1 LGEVSIVAYRNQT
14 YVCFDGDTDMRYY
27 RLMCAWK
34 QHEGINFNFYNAHE
48 LNSARD
54 TSLEASIKRQLRER
68 LKNSKV
74 LVVLVG
80 ENTRNLFKFVRWE
93 MEQALSLGMPIIA
106 VNLKG
111 LRQQDPVRCPP
122 IICNQLAVHISYNAA
137 ILQYALE
144 NWYAEH
150 MAFVKQGT
158 TGPHYYTNQVYQQL
172 GL

>member
-1 LGEVSIVAYRNQT
+1 
-14 YVCFDGDTDMRYY
+14 MRYY

-80 ENTRNLFKFVRWE
+80 EKTCNLRKFVRWE
-93 MEQALSLGMPIIA
+93 MEQALSLEMPIIA
-106 VNLKG
+106 VNLNG
-111 LRQQDPVRCPP
+111 LREQDLERCPP
-122 IICNQLAVHISYNAA
+122 IIRNELAVHISFNAA
-137 ILQYALE
+137 IMQYALE
-144 NWYAEH
+144 NWYAQH
-150 MAFVKQGT
+150 MVYLRQGIT
-158 TGPHYYTNQVYQQL
+158 SPHYYKSWVYREL